1 MAALAE
7 AGVED
12 ELELIGWEEIVQH
25 DSRDDVWVVVD
36 GVVYDMTV
44 RRPSC
49 HPLRPEGLPTRGKP
63 LSGGGGLVKRC
74 GCAA

>member
-25 DSRDDVWVVVD
+25 ASRDDIWVVVD

-49 HPLRPEGLPTRGKP
+49 YPCHSEPLRGA
-63 LSGGGGLVKRC
+63 VW
-74 GCAA
+74 